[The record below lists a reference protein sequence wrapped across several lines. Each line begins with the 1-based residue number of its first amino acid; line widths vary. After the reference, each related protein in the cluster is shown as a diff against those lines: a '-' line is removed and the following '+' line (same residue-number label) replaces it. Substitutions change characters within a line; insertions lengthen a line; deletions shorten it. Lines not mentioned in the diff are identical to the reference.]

1 MKNKIN
7 MEGNCQNGN
16 CGCNANTE
24 KIDTRRN
31 FLEKSLATLTVA
43 VMTGSLAS
51 LAGCDNK
58 KQSAIAGKGEKLKA
72 LTSDG
77 KLIEI
82 DSSSIHQHTHSRPLT
97 SQEVRTGIPGKRFV
111 MVIDLAKCD
120 GCGACTT
127 ACQAMHFTPP
137 DREWIKVFKMKDSE
151 AVAPYWF
158 PRPCFQCD
166 NPPCTKVCPVDATFK
181 REDGI
186 VLIDNERCIGC
197 RFCMAAC
204 PYTARFF
211 NWGHPDQ
218 PEAIKDVAYSPE
230 QSYPRK
236 VGTVEKCDFCPHMI
250 RQGKMPSCVTACAMN
265 AIYFGDQY
273 EDAVTNS
280 AGETVKLS
288 TLLEDNAA
296 YRYMED
302 LGTEPRV
309 YYLPPKNRKFPKPE
323 LNESTKEKR
332 GSEHGTMKM

>member
-1 MKNKIN
+1 
-7 MEGNCQNGN
+7 MEDKCKSGNCSCEESSGI
-16 CGCNANTE
+16 A
-24 KIDTRRN
+24 DSRRD
-31 FLEKSLATLTVA
+31 FLGKSMAALTAA
-43 VMTGSLAS
+43 VLTGSLAS
-51 LAGCDNK
+51 AITGCSVDK
-58 KQSAIAGKGEKLKA
+58 SKPS
-72 LTSDG
+72 
-77 KLIEI
+77 
-82 DSSSIHQHTHSRPLT
+82 
-97 SQEVRTGIPGKRFV
+97 SQEKVKVLTHDGHLVEVNKSHLGSAKPITNQEARKGIDGKRFV

-137 DREWIKVFKMKDSE
+137 DREWIKVLKMKDSE
-151 AVAPYWF
+151 ETAPYWF
-158 PRPCFQCD
+158 PKPCFQCD

-211 NWGHPDQ
+211 NWGHPEQ
-218 PEAIKDVAYSPE
+218 PEAIEDIAYSPE

-250 RQGKMPSCVTACAMN
+250 RAGKMPSCVTSCAMN

-280 AGETVKLS
+280 SGETVKLS
-288 TLLEDNAA
+288 SLLEDNGA

-309 YYLPPKNRKFPKPE
+309 YYLPPKNRKYPKPE
-323 LNESTKEKR
+323 LNSKSDKAH
-332 GSEHGTMKM
+332 EHNGNAMKM

>member
-1 MKNKIN
+1 
-7 MEGNCQNGN
+7 MESSCQNKN
-16 CGCNANTE
+16 CSCKSNS
-24 KIDTRRN
+24 DSQSSRRN
-31 FLEKSLATLTVA
+31 FLGKSMATLTAA
-43 VMTGSLAS
+43 VMSGSIA
-51 LAGCDNK
+51 
-58 KQSAIAGKGEKLKA
+58 SAIGCSDKKA
-72 LTSDG
+72 Q
-77 KLIEI
+77 
-82 DSSSIHQHTHSRPLT
+82 SSSDEKVKLLTHEGHLV
-97 SQEVRTGIPGKRFV
+97 EVDKSHIGSSSTPITDQQARKGIEGKRFV

-151 AVAPYWF
+151 ETAPYWF
-158 PRPCFQCD
+158 PKPCFQCD

-204 PYTARFF
+204 PYSTRFF
-211 NWGHPDQ
+211 NWGHPEQ
-218 PEAIKDVAYSPE
+218 PAELKDVAYSPE

-236 VGTVEKCDFCPHMI
+236 VGTVEKCDFCPHMV
-250 RQGKMPSCVTACAMN
+250 REGKMPSCVTACAMN

-280 AGETVKLS
+280 SGQTVKLS
-288 TLLEDNAA
+288 QLLEDNGA

-309 YYLPPKNRKFPKPE
+309 YYLPAKNRKFPKPDSAD
-323 LNESTKEKR
+323 NSSAHHS
-332 GSEHGTMKM
+332 G